1 VSTKINK
8 YSRRGV
14 RTGYASTVVGIS
26 LVLFMI
32 GLILGGVIGIQGLE
46 KQVKEDVQV
55 DLFFNSELNEAD
67 IKMIEI
73 ELQQWQ
79 EFSEVYFVSPERAMQ
94 EFEGVGTSKEEM
106 LAILDGEN
114 PLPPTVVFK
123 PQADFA
129 NAQGMAL
136 IEEKLQSKFP
146 GSIAEVSYSEASL
159 EDVNV
164 GFQQFVY
171 LLFGVA
177 LLLIVIAVAMINNT
191 IRLALYAK
199 RFTIKTMQ
207 LVGAKGSF
215 IRRPFIVQAIIQGVL
230 SAIFGLFLLVL
241 VFYTS
246 NNIFD
251 TFEISFSRDSF
262 IVLAGSMLTLG
273 IFMTVMS
280 TWFALNKYLRMSI
293 DDLYS

>member
-1 VSTKINK
+1 MSTKINK

-55 DLFFNSELNEAD
+55 DLFFNSELNEPD

-106 LAILDGEN
+106 LAILEGEN

-262 IVLAGSMLTLG
+262 IVLAGAMLTLG

>member
-1 VSTKINK
+1 MSANINK

-14 RTGYASTVVGIS
+14 RTSYASTVVGIS

-32 GLILGGVIGIQGLE
+32 GLILGGVLGIQGLE

-55 DLFFNSELNEAD
+55 DLFFSSELNEAD
-67 IKMIEI
+67 IKLIEI
-73 ELQQWQ
+73 ELQQWA

-94 EFEGVGTSKEEM
+94 EFEGVGTGKEEM
-106 LAILDGEN
+106 MAILDGEN
-114 PLPPTVVFK
+114 PIPPTVVFK
-123 PQADFA
+123 PTADFD
-129 NAQGMAL
+129 NKKWMLL
-136 IEEKLQSKFP
+136 IEEKLNTNFP
-146 GSIAEVSYSEASL
+146 GSIAELSYSEASL

-171 LLFGVA
+171 LLLGVA
-177 LLLIVIAVAMINNT
+177 LLLVVIAVAMINNT

-207 LVGAKGSF
+207 LVGAKGGF
-215 IRRPFIVQAIIQGVL
+215 IRRPFLFQAIIQGVL
-230 SAIFGLFLLVL
+230 SAIFGMFLLVV
-241 VFYTS
+241 VFYAS

-251 TFEISFSRDSF
+251 TFEITFSQESF
-262 IVLAGSMLTLG
+262 VMLAIALLSLG
-273 IFMTVMS
+273 IFMTVLS
-280 TWFALNKYLRMSI
+280 TWFALNKYLRMTI

>member
-1 VSTKINK
+1 
-8 YSRRGV
+8 
-14 RTGYASTVVGIS
+14 
-26 LVLFMI
+26 
-32 GLILGGVIGIQGLE
+32 
-46 KQVKEDVQV
+46 
-55 DLFFNSELNEAD
+55 
-67 IKMIEI
+67 
-73 ELQQWQ
+73 
-79 EFSEVYFVSPERAMQ
+79 
-94 EFEGVGTSKEEM
+94 
-106 LAILDGEN
+106 
-114 PLPPTVVFK
+114 
-123 PQADFA
+123 
-129 NAQGMAL
+129 
-136 IEEKLQSKFP
+136 
-146 GSIAEVSYSEASL
+146 
-159 EDVNV
+159 
-164 GFQQFVY
+164 VY

-262 IVLAGSMLTLG
+262 IVLAGAMLTLG

>member
-14 RTGYASTVVGIS
+14 RSGYASTVVGIS

-55 DLFFNSELNEAD
+55 DLFFNNDLNEAD

-73 ELQQWQ
+73 ELQQWK

-106 LAILDGEN
+106 LEILDGEN

-129 NAQGMAL
+129 NKKGLVL
-136 IEEKLQSKFP
+136 IEEKLTTNYP
-146 GSIAEVSYSEASL
+146 GAIAELSYNEASL

-171 LLFGVA
+171 LLLGVA
-177 LLLIVIAVAMINNT
+177 VLLIVIAVAMINNT

-262 IVLAGSMLTLG
+262 MVLAGTMLTLG

>member
-1 VSTKINK
+1 MSTKINK

-14 RTGYASTVVGIS
+14 RTGYASTIVGIS

-129 NAQGMAL
+129 NAKGMAL

-262 IVLAGSMLTLG
+262 IVLAGAMLTLG

>member
-1 VSTKINK
+1 MSTKINK

-14 RTGYASTVVGIS
+14 RSGYASTVVGIS

-55 DLFFNSELNEAD
+55 DLFFNNNLNEAD

-73 ELQQWQ
+73 ELQQWK

-106 LAILDGEN
+106 LEILDGEN

-129 NAQGMAL
+129 NKKGLVL
-136 IEEKLQSKFP
+136 IEEKLTTNYP
-146 GSIAEVSYSEASL
+146 GAITELSYNEASL

-171 LLFGVA
+171 LLLGVA
-177 LLLIVIAVAMINNT
+177 VLLIVIAVAMINNT

-262 IVLAGSMLTLG
+262 VVLAGTMLTLG

>member
-14 RTGYASTVVGIS
+14 RSGYASTVVGIS

-55 DLFFNSELNEAD
+55 DLFFNNNLNEAD

-73 ELQQWQ
+73 ELQQWK

-106 LAILDGEN
+106 LEILDGEN

-129 NAQGMAL
+129 NKKGLEL
-136 IEEKLQSKFP
+136 IEEKLTTNYP
-146 GSIAEVSYSEASL
+146 GAIAELSYNEASL

-171 LLFGVA
+171 LLLGVA
-177 LLLIVIAVAMINNT
+177 VLLIVIAVAMINNT

-262 IVLAGSMLTLG
+262 VVLAGTMLTLG

-280 TWFALNKYLRMSI
+280 TWFALNKYLRISI

>member
-106 LAILDGEN
+106 LAIIDGEN

-262 IVLAGSMLTLG
+262 IVLAGAMLTLG

>member
-1 VSTKINK
+1 MSTKINK

-55 DLFFNSELNEAD
+55 DLFFNSELNEPD

-262 IVLAGSMLTLG
+262 IVLAGAMLTLG

>member
-1 VSTKINK
+1 MSTKINK

-14 RTGYASTVVGIS
+14 RSGYASTVVGIS

-32 GLILGGVIGIQGLE
+32 GLILGGVIGLQGLE

-55 DLFFNSELNEAD
+55 DLFFNNNLNEAD

-73 ELQQWQ
+73 ELQQWK

-106 LAILDGEN
+106 LEILDGEN

-129 NAQGMAL
+129 NKKGLVL
-136 IEEKLQSKFP
+136 IEEKLTTNYP
-146 GSIAEVSYSEASL
+146 GAIAELSYNEASL

-171 LLFGVA
+171 LLLGVA
-177 LLLIVIAVAMINNT
+177 VLLIVIAVAMINNT

-262 IVLAGSMLTLG
+262 VVLAGTMLTLG

>member
-1 VSTKINK
+1 MSTKINK

-123 PQADFA
+123 PQAEFA
-129 NAQGMAL
+129 NAKCMAL

>member
-1 VSTKINK
+1 
-8 YSRRGV
+8 
-14 RTGYASTVVGIS
+14 
-26 LVLFMI
+26 
-32 GLILGGVIGIQGLE
+32 LGGVIGIQGLE

-262 IVLAGSMLTLG
+262 IVLAGAMLTLG

>member
-1 VSTKINK
+1 MSTKINK

-129 NAQGMAL
+129 NAKGMAL

-262 IVLAGSMLTLG
+262 IVLAGAMLTLG

>member
-1 VSTKINK
+1 MSTKINK

-14 RTGYASTVVGIS
+14 RSGYASTVVGIS

-55 DLFFNSELNEAD
+55 DLFFNNDLNEAD

-73 ELQQWQ
+73 ELQQWK

-106 LAILDGEN
+106 LEILDGEN

-129 NAQGMAL
+129 NKKGLVL
-136 IEEKLQSKFP
+136 IEEKLTTNYP
-146 GSIAEVSYSEASL
+146 GAIAELSYNEASL

-171 LLFGVA
+171 LLLGVA
-177 LLLIVIAVAMINNT
+177 VLLIVIAVAMINNT

-251 TFEISFSRDSF
+251 TFEITFSRDSF
-262 IVLAGSMLTLG
+262 IVLAGTMLTLG

>member
-129 NAQGMAL
+129 NAQVMAL

-262 IVLAGSMLTLG
+262 IVLAGAMLTLG

>member
-129 NAQGMAL
+129 NAKGMAL

-146 GSIAEVSYSEASL
+146 GSIEEVSYSEASL

-262 IVLAGSMLTLG
+262 IVLAGAMLTLG

>member
-1 VSTKINK
+1 MSTKINK

-55 DLFFNSELNEAD
+55 DLFFNNELNEAD

-106 LAILDGEN
+106 LAILEGEN

-262 IVLAGSMLTLG
+262 IVLAGAMLTLG

>member
-1 VSTKINK
+1 MSTKINK

-55 DLFFNSELNEAD
+55 DLFFNSELNEPD

>member
-1 VSTKINK
+1 MSTKINN

-14 RTGYASTVVGIS
+14 RSGYASTVVGIS

-55 DLFFNSELNEAD
+55 DLFFNNNLNEAD

-73 ELQQWQ
+73 ELQQWK

-106 LAILDGEN
+106 LEILDGEN

-129 NAQGMAL
+129 NKKGLEL
-136 IEEKLQSKFP
+136 IEEKLTTNYP
-146 GSIAEVSYSEASL
+146 GAIAELSYNEASL

-171 LLFGVA
+171 LLLGVA
-177 LLLIVIAVAMINNT
+177 VLLIVIAVAMINNT

-262 IVLAGSMLTLG
+262 VVLAGTMLTLG

-280 TWFALNKYLRMSI
+280 TWFALNKYLRISI

>member
-1 VSTKINK
+1 
-8 YSRRGV
+8 
-14 RTGYASTVVGIS
+14 
-26 LVLFMI
+26 M
-32 GLILGGVIGIQGLE
+32 
-46 KQVKEDVQV
+46 
-55 DLFFNSELNEAD
+55 
-67 IKMIEI
+67 
-73 ELQQWQ
+73 
-79 EFSEVYFVSPERAMQ
+79 
-94 EFEGVGTSKEEM
+94 
-106 LAILDGEN
+106 
-114 PLPPTVVFK
+114 
-123 PQADFA
+123 
-129 NAQGMAL
+129 
-136 IEEKLQSKFP
+136 
-146 GSIAEVSYSEASL
+146 
-159 EDVNV
+159 
-164 GFQQFVY
+164 Y

-262 IVLAGSMLTLG
+262 IVLAGAMLTLG

>member
-262 IVLAGSMLTLG
+262 IVLAGAILTLG

>member
-1 VSTKINK
+1 MSTKINK

-14 RTGYASTVVGIS
+14 RSGYASTVVGIS

-55 DLFFNSELNEAD
+55 DLFFNNDLNEAD

-73 ELQQWQ
+73 ELQQWK

-106 LAILDGEN
+106 LEILDGEN

-129 NAQGMAL
+129 NKKGLVL
-136 IEEKLQSKFP
+136 IEEKLTTNYP
-146 GSIAEVSYSEASL
+146 GAIAELSYNEASL

-171 LLFGVA
+171 LLLGVA
-177 LLLIVIAVAMINNT
+177 VLLIIIAVAMINNT

-262 IVLAGSMLTLG
+262 VVLAGTMLTLG

>member
-1 VSTKINK
+1 MSANINK

-14 RTGYASTVVGIS
+14 RTSYASTIVGIS

-32 GLILGGVIGIQGLE
+32 GLILGGVLGIRGLE

-55 DLFFNSELNEAD
+55 DLFFSSELNETD
-67 IKMIEI
+67 IKLIEI
-73 ELQQWQ
+73 ELQQWS

-94 EFEGVGTSKEEM
+94 EFEGVGTGKEEM

-114 PLPPTVVFK
+114 PIPPTIVFK
-123 PQADFA
+123 PKAKFA
-129 NAQGMAL
+129 NKKGMLL
-136 IEEKLQSKFP
+136 IDEKLNANFP
-146 GSIAEVSYSEASL
+146 GSILEVSYSEASL
-159 EDVNV
+159 EDVNI
-164 GFQQFVY
+164 GFQQFIY
-171 LLFGVA
+171 LLLGVA
-177 LLLIVIAVAMINNT
+177 LLLVVIAVAMINNT

-207 LVGAKGSF
+207 LVGAKGGF
-215 IRRPFIVQAIIQGVL
+215 IRRPFIIQAIIQGVL
-230 SAIFGLFLLVL
+230 SAIFGMFLLVV

-251 TFEISFSRDSF
+251 TFEITFSQESF
-262 IVLAGSMLTLG
+262 IMLAVALLSLG
-273 IFMTVMS
+273 IFMTVLS

>member
-1 VSTKINK
+1 MSTKINK

-114 PLPPTVVFK
+114 PLPPTVVFTSSR
-123 PQADFA
+123 
-129 NAQGMAL
+129 L
-136 IEEKLQSKFP
+136 
-146 GSIAEVSYSEASL
+146 ASL
-159 EDVNV
+159 
-164 GFQQFVY
+164 
-171 LLFGVA
+171 
-177 LLLIVIAVAMINNT
+177 
-191 IRLALYAK
+191 
-199 RFTIKTMQ
+199 
-207 LVGAKGSF
+207 
-215 IRRPFIVQAIIQGVL
+215 
-230 SAIFGLFLLVL
+230 
-241 VFYTS
+241 
-246 NNIFD
+246 
-251 TFEISFSRDSF
+251 
-262 IVLAGSMLTLG
+262 
-273 IFMTVMS
+273 
-280 TWFALNKYLRMSI
+280 
-293 DDLYS
+293 

>member
-129 NAQGMAL
+129 NAKGMAL

-262 IVLAGSMLTLG
+262 IVLAGAMLTLG

>member
-1 VSTKINK
+1 MSTKINK

-14 RTGYASTVVGIS
+14 RSGYASTVVGIS

-32 GLILGGVIGIQGLE
+32 GLILGGVIGLQGLE

-55 DLFFNSELNEAD
+55 DLFFNNNLNEAD

-73 ELQQWQ
+73 ELQQWK

-106 LAILDGEN
+106 LEILDGEN

-129 NAQGMAL
+129 NKKGLEL
-136 IEEKLQSKFP
+136 IEEKLTTNYP
-146 GSIAEVSYSEASL
+146 GAIAELSYNEASL

-171 LLFGVA
+171 LLLGVA
-177 LLLIVIAVAMINNT
+177 VLLIVIAVAMINNT

-262 IVLAGSMLTLG
+262 VVLAGTMLTLG

-280 TWFALNKYLRMSI
+280 TWFALNKYLRISI

>member
-1 VSTKINK
+1 MSTKINK

-46 KQVKEDVQV
+46 KQVKEGVQV
-55 DLFFNSELNEAD
+55 DLFFNSELNEPD

-262 IVLAGSMLTLG
+262 IVLAGAMLTLG

>member
-1 VSTKINK
+1 MSTKINK

-14 RTGYASTVVGIS
+14 RSGYASTVVGIS

-32 GLILGGVIGIQGLE
+32 GLILGGVIGLQGLE

-55 DLFFNSELNEAD
+55 DLFFNNDLNEAD

-73 ELQQWQ
+73 ELQQWK

-106 LAILDGEN
+106 LEILDGEN

-129 NAQGMAL
+129 NKKGLEL
-136 IEEKLQSKFP
+136 IEEKLTTNYP
-146 GSIAEVSYSEASL
+146 GAIAELSYNEASL

-171 LLFGVA
+171 LLLGVA
-177 LLLIVIAVAMINNT
+177 VLLIVIAVAMINNT

-262 IVLAGSMLTLG
+262 MVLARS
-273 IFMTVMS
+273 
-280 TWFALNKYLRMSI
+280 
-293 DDLYS
+293 

>member
-1 VSTKINK
+1 MSTKINK

-14 RTGYASTVVGIS
+14 RSGYASTVVGIS

-55 DLFFNSELNEAD
+55 DLFFNNNLNEAD

-73 ELQQWQ
+73 ELQQWK

-106 LAILDGEN
+106 LEILDGEN

-129 NAQGMAL
+129 NKKGLEL
-136 IEEKLQSKFP
+136 IEEKLTTNYP
-146 GSIAEVSYSEASL
+146 GAIAELSYNEASL

-171 LLFGVA
+171 LLLGVA
-177 LLLIVIAVAMINNT
+177 VLLIVIAVAMINNT

-262 IVLAGSMLTLG
+262 MVLAGTMLTLG

>member
-1 VSTKINK
+1 MSTKINK

-14 RTGYASTVVGIS
+14 RSGYASTVVGIS

-55 DLFFNSELNEAD
+55 DLFFNNDLNEAD

-73 ELQQWQ
+73 ELQQWK

-106 LAILDGEN
+106 LEILDGEN

-129 NAQGMAL
+129 NKKGLVL
-136 IEEKLQSKFP
+136 IEEKLTTNYP
-146 GSIAEVSYSEASL
+146 GAIADLSYNEASL

-171 LLFGVA
+171 LLLGVA
-177 LLLIVIAVAMINNT
+177 VLLIVIAVAMINNT

-262 IVLAGSMLTLG
+262 VVLAGTMLTLG

>member
-1 VSTKINK
+1 MSTKINK

-129 NAQGMAL
+129 NAEGMAL

-262 IVLAGSMLTLG
+262 IVLAGAMLTLG

>member
-1 VSTKINK
+1 MSTKINK

-129 NAQGMAL
+129 NAKGMAL

-146 GSIAEVSYSEASL
+146 GSIVEVSYSEASL

-262 IVLAGSMLTLG
+262 IVLAGAMLTLG

>member
-14 RTGYASTVVGIS
+14 RSGYASTVVGIS

-32 GLILGGVIGIQGLE
+32 GLILGGVIGLQGLE

-55 DLFFNSELNEAD
+55 DLFFNNNLNEAD

-73 ELQQWQ
+73 ELQQWK

-106 LAILDGEN
+106 LEILDGEN

-129 NAQGMAL
+129 NKKGLEL
-136 IEEKLQSKFP
+136 IEEKLTTNYP
-146 GSIAEVSYSEASL
+146 GAIAELSYNEASL

-171 LLFGVA
+171 LLLGVA
-177 LLLIVIAVAMINNT
+177 VLLIVIAVAMINNT

-262 IVLAGSMLTLG
+262 MVLAGTMLTLG

>member
-1 VSTKINK
+1 MSTKINK

-14 RTGYASTVVGIS
+14 RSGYASTVVGIS

-55 DLFFNSELNEAD
+55 DLFFNNNLNEAD

-73 ELQQWQ
+73 ELQQWK

-106 LAILDGEN
+106 LEILDGEN

-129 NAQGMAL
+129 NKKGLVL
-136 IEEKLQSKFP
+136 IEEKLTTNYP
-146 GSIAEVSYSEASL
+146 GAIADLSYNEASL

-171 LLFGVA
+171 LLLGVA
-177 LLLIVIAVAMINNT
+177 VLLIIIAVAMINNT

-262 IVLAGSMLTLG
+262 VVLAGTMLTLG

>member
-1 VSTKINK
+1 MSVNINK
-8 YSRRGV
+8 YSRRGI
-14 RTGYASTVVGIS
+14 RTSYASTIVGIS

-32 GLILGGVIGIQGLE
+32 GLILGGVLGIQGLE

-55 DLFFNSELNEAD
+55 DLFFSSDLNEAD
-67 IKMIEI
+67 IKLIEI
-73 ELQQWQ
+73 ELQQWT

-94 EFEGVGTSKEEM
+94 EFEGVGTGKEEM
-106 LAILDGEN
+106 MAILDGEN
-114 PLPPTVVFK
+114 PIPPTVVFK
-123 PQADFA
+123 PKADFA
-129 NAQGMAL
+129 NKKGMLL
-136 IEEKLQSKFP
+136 IEEKLNTNFP
-146 GSIAEVSYSEASL
+146 GSIAELSYSEASL

-171 LLFGVA
+171 LLLGVA
-177 LLLIVIAVAMINNT
+177 LLLVVIAVAMINNT

-207 LVGAKGSF
+207 LVGAKGGF
-215 IRRPFIVQAIIQGVL
+215 ISRPFLFQAIIQGVL
-230 SAIFGLFLLVL
+230 SAIFGMFLLVV

-251 TFEISFSRDSF
+251 TFEITFSQESF
-262 IVLAGSMLTLG
+262 VMLAIALLSLG
-273 IFMTVMS
+273 IFMTVLS

>member
-1 VSTKINK
+1 MSTKINK

-129 NAQGMAL
+129 NAKGMAL